1 MIRMVLIIIFLL
13 LLLSIV
19 YVLFTPIILWV
30 DTYKK
35 QYFIQL
41 KGIAKASLEP
51 MKEEVFRLKLNVLF
65 FNYYLYPLKYK
76 FQNNKNKKT
85 ERVIKNRS
93 IEFKKIVRVLNSF
106 KIKKMLVNIDTGDWT
121 LNAKLYPLFYFS
133 NYGKGNFRINFQGRN
148 QLVLHIQN
156 RPIDII
162 KSYINF
168 KT

>member
-1 MIRMVLIIIFLL
+1 MVLTVIFLL
-13 LLLSIV
+13 LFLSVV
-19 YVLFTPIILWV
+19 YVLFAPIILYV
-30 DTYKK
+30 DTDKS

-41 KGIAKASLEP
+41 KGIVKASLEP
-51 MKEEVFRLKLNVLF
+51 MKDEVFRVKITVLF
-65 FNYYLYPLKYK
+65 FNFYVYPLKYK
-76 FQNNKNKKT
+76 FQKNINKKVKRT
-85 ERVIKNRS
+85 VKKRS
-93 IEFKKIVRVLNSF
+93 IEFRKILRVLNSF
-106 KIKKMLVNIDTGDWT
+106 KIKKMLLNIDTGDWT

-133 NYGKGNFRINFQGRN
+133 NYTKGNFRVNFQGRN

>member
-1 MIRMVLIIIFLL
+1 MVLTVLFLL
-13 LLLSIV
+13 LFLSIFF
-19 YVLFTPIILWV
+19 VLFTPINLWI
-30 DTYKK
+30 DTDKN

-41 KGIAKASLEP
+41 KGVAKASLEP
-51 MKEEVFRLKLNVLF
+51 MKEEVFRVKLTILF
-65 FNYYLYPLKYK
+65 FDFYLYPLKYK
-76 FQNNKNKKT
+76 FQNNAEKKVKRTVKKT
-85 ERVIKNRS
+85 S
-93 IEFKKIVRVLNSF
+93 IEFKKILRILNSF
-106 KIKKMLVNIDTGDWT
+106 KIKKMLLNIDTGDWT

>member
-30 DTYKK
+30 DTDKK

-65 FNYYLYPLKYK
+65 FNYYLY
-76 FQNNKNKKT
+76 
-85 ERVIKNRS
+85 
-93 IEFKKIVRVLNSF
+93 
-106 KIKKMLVNIDTGDWT
+106 
-121 LNAKLYPLFYFS
+121 A
-133 NYGKGNFRINFQGRN
+133 
-148 QLVLHIQN
+148 
-156 RPIDII
+156 
-162 KSYINF
+162 
-168 KT
+168 